1 MKTTMLEYMKIV
13 LQKVSFDT
21 RLFEKELRKA
31 LRSLLPHEVSNLRD
45 WCYASFGNA
54 HAAVLNKYF
63 PSVSF

>member
-1 MKTTMLEYMKIV
+1 MLEYMKIV

-31 LRSLLPHEVSNLRD
+31 LRNLLPEDASKLRD

-54 HAAVLNKYF
+54 HAAILNKCF
-63 PSVSF
+63 MSVSF